1 MLVSATFG
9 SATPAVSSPFAAP
22 SSTVSFAATDQS
34 AQSVQQVA
42 RKYFADIPILIDVA
56 RCESKFR
63 QFDADGNVLRGKINT
78 GDIGLMQ
85 INEGYHAE
93 AAAKLGVDINTI
105 EGNAAYARYLYE
117 REGTQPW
124 ISSSKCWGKN
134 KNDAAPAF
142 ASATNATN
150 SNPGTQS
157 LAMSR

>member
-9 SATPAVSSPFAAP
+9 SATPAVTSPYAVA
-22 SSTVSFAATDQS
+22 SATPAIADQS
-34 AQSVQQVA
+34 AQSVQQFA
-42 RKYFADIPILIDVA
+42 RKYFADIPIMIDIA

-63 QFDADGNVLRGKINT
+63 QFDADGNVLRGKVNT

-105 EGNAAYARYLYE
+105 EGNAAYARHLYD

-134 KNDAAPAF
+134 KNDATPAF
-142 ASATNATN
+142 AATISANTTISAQ
-150 SNPGTQS
+150 P

>member
-9 SATPAVSSPFAAP
+9 SATPAVSSPYAVA
-22 SSTVSFAATDQS
+22 SATPAMAEQT
-34 AQSVQQVA
+34 ARSVQQFA
-42 RKYFADIPILIDVA
+42 RTYFADIPIMIDIA

-63 QFDADGNVLRGKINT
+63 QFDADGNVLRGKVNT

-134 KNDAAPAF
+134 KNDAAPTF
-142 ASATNATN
+142 AAETSA
-150 SNPGTQS
+150 GTTISAQS

>member
-9 SATPAVSSPFAAP
+9 SATPAVTSPYAVA
-22 SSTVSFAATDQS
+22 SATPAVTEQT
-34 AQSVQQVA
+34 ARSVQQFA
-42 RKYFADIPILIDVA
+42 RTYFADIPIMIDIA
-56 RCESKFR
+56 RCESKCR
-63 QFDADGNVLRGKINT
+63 QFDADGNVLRGKVNT

-85 INEGYHAE
+85 INEGYHSE

-105 EGNAAYARYLYE
+105 EGNAAYARYLYN

-134 KNDAAPAF
+134 KNDATPTF
-142 ASATNATN
+142 AATAT
-150 SNPGTQS
+150 STTISTQS